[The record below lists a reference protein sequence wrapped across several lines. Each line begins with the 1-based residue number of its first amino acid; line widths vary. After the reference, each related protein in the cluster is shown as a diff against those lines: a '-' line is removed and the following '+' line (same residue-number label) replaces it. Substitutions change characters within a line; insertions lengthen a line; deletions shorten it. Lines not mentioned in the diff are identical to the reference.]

1 MWMSEVLGVGIEE
14 GTQLMVMMYD
24 DDEVVVW
31 DFGMKAHWTYVMD
44 FWFGLWEGDEH
55 GKG

>member
-1 MWMSEVLGVGIEE
+1 MSEVLGVGIEE

-31 DFGMKAHWTYVMD
+31 DLGMKANWAYVMD

-55 GKG
+55 GKD